1 MSIIY
6 KALIDNLP
14 ISVMTFGVDGVIH
27 FVNKFHIENFSK
39 GVLSE
44 DYFIGKTIFELPG
57 LVSADVVDNL
67 KPLLHGDPVY
77 IDSVYIP
84 QTSGGVSAW
93 QSIRGVPLFTEGG
106 LAGGILIRE
115 DISARKES
123 ELSLLAS
130 EERLRIIADNTSDW
144 EYWRGPD
151 GNYIWVSPACER
163 TTGFAAESFLGPSG
177 MKIRSI
183 VHPDDYHKW
192 VSHLDEVDRNFSGHR
207 EIDLRIIKSSG
218 EVAWISHNCRPI
230 YGALGEY
237 LGRRGCNRD
246 ISDRK
251 FSEMEMKFAK
261 EEAEKANAVKSE
273 FLANMSHE
281 IRTPLNGI
289 LGMIQLLET
298 TDLDVEQRQYCELAT
313 QAGKRLTRLLADILD
328 ITKEDSGKLQIR
340 SDVFD
345 LEDLIFQVCDL
356 FVPIAMQKNVVLKKV
371 VDLQDSRQV
380 VGDSLRIQQILT
392 NIVGNAFKFTNHGQ
406 VSIEACRIPKK
417 YFDIER
423 VLFVVSDTGCG
434 ISDEDISKLFQPFSQ
449 INCGYTRSHQGAGL
463 GLEISKRLVRLM
475 HGNMSVVSEVG
486 VGSRFY
492 ISIPFRNAN
501 ILPSNQDC
509 GVNDKYIAHKNAR
522 VLLVEDD
529 NVNQLF
535 LKKSLEKYGH
545 SVITVDNGRD
555 ALVKIL
561 EEYFDVVLMDMQLP
575 VMSGVDAI
583 QQIRNNPLFKQ
594 RSNIPIV
601 AVTSYAMPG
610 DEESFLNL
618 GASAYISKPLKMDR
632 LMTIFDK
639 FGINECKN

>member
-14 ISVMTFGVDGVIH
+14 ISVMTFDVDGVINI
-27 FVNKFHIENFSK
+27 VNRFHIENFSK
-39 GVLSE
+39 NVWPD

-57 LVSADVVDNL
+57 IVSADIAENL
-67 KPLLHGDPVY
+67 KPLLFGDPVY

-84 QTSGGVSAW
+84 QTSGGISAW
-93 QSIRGVPLFTEGG
+93 QSIRGVPLFMEEG
-106 LAGGILIRE
+106 LVGGILIRE
-115 DISARKES
+115 DISARKET

-130 EERLRIIADNTSDW
+130 EERLRIIAENTSDW

-151 GNYIWVSPACER
+151 GNYVWVSPACER
-163 TTGFAAESFLGPSG
+163 ITGVAAESFLGPSG

-207 EIDLRIIKSSG
+207 EIDLRVITPSG
-218 EVAWISHNCRPI
+218 EVVWISHNCRPI

-251 FSEMEMKFAK
+251 LSEIEMKFAK
-261 EEAEKANAVKSE
+261 EEAERANAVKSE

-298 TDLDVEQRQYCELAT
+298 TDLDIEQRQYCELAT

-345 LEDLIFQVCDL
+345 LEDLVMQVCDL
-356 FVPIAMQKNVVLKKV
+356 FVPIAMQKNVVLHKIIN
-371 VDLQDSRQV
+371 LQNSRQF
-380 VGDSLRIQQILT
+380 VGDSLRLQQILT
-392 NIVGNAFKFTNHGQ
+392 NIIGNAFKFTDHGQ
-406 VSIEACRIPKK
+406 VAIDVCHIPKK
-417 YFDIER
+417 YFDVSR
-423 VLFVVSDTGCG
+423 VLFKVSDTGCG
-434 ISDEDISKLFQPFSQ
+434 ISDEDIAKLFQPFSQ

-475 HGNMSVVSEVG
+475 NGNMSVVSEVG
-486 VGSRFY
+486 VGSHFY
-492 ISIPFRNAN
+492 ISIPF
-501 ILPSNQDC
+501 SNTNVLSAIQDSGAC
-509 GVNDKYIAHKNAR
+509 DKAVAHSSVR

-535 LKKSLEKYGH
+535 IKKSLEKYGH
-545 SVITVDNGRD
+545 SVVMVDNGRD
-555 ALVKIL
+555 ALTRIL
-561 EEYFDVVLMDMQLP
+561 EEYFDVILMDMQLP
-575 VMSGVDAI
+575 IMSGVDAI
-583 QQIRNNPLFKQ
+583 QQIRNNPMFKQ
-594 RSNIPIV
+594 QSNIPIV

-610 DEESFLNL
+610 DKESFLNL
-618 GASAYISKPLKMDR
+618 GASAYLSKPLKMDK
-632 LMTIFDK
+632 LIEIFNK
-639 FGINECKN
+639 FGINACDH